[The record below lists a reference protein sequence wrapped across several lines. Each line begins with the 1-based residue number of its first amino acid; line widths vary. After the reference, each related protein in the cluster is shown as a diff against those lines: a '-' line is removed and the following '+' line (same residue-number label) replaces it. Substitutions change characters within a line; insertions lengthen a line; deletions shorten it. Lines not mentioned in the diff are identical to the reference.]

1 MRRKNIVIALV
12 PLSLIAA
19 VLIQSAVSN
28 PRTSTSEVRAV
39 DHAESM
45 STAFRNAADAV
56 LPTVVKIK
64 SVATSQN
71 VVRRGSGR
79 PDRIPEGF
87 RGFEDFFGPEGFSNP
102 EQFERAPRR
111 QGTGS
116 GIVIQESGLVLTNNH
131 VVEGADVVTVELP
144 DGREYTAENIRT
156 DPQTDLAILRI
167 KGAGKLK
174 AAKLG
179 NSDRTRIGDWVL
191 AVGNPFELEASVSAG
206 IISAKGRSLGSAQ
219 RASFLQTDAAINPGN
234 SGGPLVNLRG
244 EVVGIN
250 TAIAS
255 SSGGYQGIGFAIP
268 INLAKW
274 VAKQLVSS
282 GTVSRAWLG
291 VSISPVTQES
301 AETLNIDPR
310 TPGVVVQQVGEDTP
324 AERAGVRPGDVIT
337 HFGDKSVAGPAEL
350 QRAVERAPLGTSE
363 TLRVLR
369 RGKRVNLKVEAE
381 ALPDQIASTG
391 RQDRS
396 PQEDNI
402 VEDASLGIRVSDV
415 TADLAN
421 KMKLNT
427 EDGVVVVDVASGSVA
442 AESGVARGMLI
453 LEIDGAEVDSS
464 RQFQESVG
472 KGDLDK
478 GITLTVKVP
487 GVGTR
492 FLILKN
498 R

>member
-1 MRRKNIVIALV
+1 M
-12 PLSLIAA
+12 
-19 VLIQSAVSN
+19 
-28 PRTSTSEVRAV
+28 
-39 DHAESM
+39 
-45 STAFRNAADAV
+45 
-56 LPTVVKIK
+56 
-64 SVATSQN
+64 
-71 VVRRGSGR
+71 
-79 PDRIPEGF
+79 
-87 RGFEDFFGPEGFSNP
+87 
-102 EQFERAPRR
+102 
-111 QGTGS
+111 
-116 GIVIQESGLVLTNNH
+116 
-131 VVEGADVVTVELP
+131 
-144 DGREYTAENIRT
+144 
-156 DPQTDLAILRI
+156 
-167 KGAGKLK
+167 
-174 AAKLG
+174 
-179 NSDRTRIGDWVL
+179 
-191 AVGNPFELEASVSAG
+191 
-206 IISAKGRSLGSAQ
+206 
-219 RASFLQTDAAINPGN
+219 
-234 SGGPLVNLRG
+234 
-244 EVVGIN
+244 
-250 TAIAS
+250 
-255 SSGGYQGIGFAIP
+255 
-268 INLAKW
+268 
-274 VAKQLVSS
+274 AKQLVSS